1 MPSPTIWLAA
11 TAGAIGALATIPF
24 LAAGLFEALP
34 LSFLMLAICLIWL
47 QRLGAR
53 AGPGDL
59 GRVRTAW
66 AATAWLLL
74 AGGLASA
81 LPDVS
86 TIVARVAFAVAC
98 AGIAALAII
107 VADRIVP
114 RAA

>member
-1 MPSPTIWLAA
+1 MIWLAA
-11 TAGAIGALATIPF
+11 TAGAIGGLATIPF
-24 LAAGLFEALP
+24 LGAALFDALP
-34 LSFLMLAICLIWL
+34 LSFLMLAIGLIWL

-59 GRVRTAW
+59 GRVRSAW

-74 AGGLASA
+74 AGGLAAA

-86 TIVARVAFAVAC
+86 NVVARVAFAVAC
-98 AGIAALAII
+98 AALAALTIM

-114 RAA
+114 PTR